1 MSSGLKLE
9 YRKGLASR
17 FSEHVYNDHAY
28 RRMFSRLMKRMR
40 SIATAAYVHA
50 T

>member
-1 MSSGLKLE
+1 MS
-9 YRKGLASR
+9 ASR
-17 FSEHVYNDHAY
+17 IPERESDDHAY
-28 RRMFSRLMKRMR
+28 RTVFPRLMKRMR